1 MAREGYSYL
10 RMLQA
15 LNLVVFSVTIAAQLL
30 SFGESLFVLSCSANS
45 VSSSSH
51 RQERPSYA

>member
-1 MAREGYSYL
+1 MANQGYSYL

-30 SFGESLFVLSCSANS
+30 SFSKSAFC
-45 VSSSSH
+45 
-51 RQERPSYA
+51 